1 MQKRKCLIAS
11 VLVLCL
17 LLASMCCAVSEDT
30 VLCMR
35 IEDGMARQIVS
46 YTSAQSLDYSN
57 ADSEI
62 LRLVVYVE
70 TDYDTDLDGKPD
82 LIKAVVQV
90 PRPAAEG
97 VYRAPVI
104 YEARPYIAGIDLYQ
118 PSLPAPGRSGN
129 ATGPKNPQAAG
140 KGKRPAS
147 AASGR
152 DPAGAG
158 RAQDGRPGT

>member
-30 VLCMR
+30 AQGMR

-46 YTSAQSLDYSN
+46 YTSAQSMDYSN

-90 PRPAAEG
+90 PRPPQRVFTG
-97 VYRAPVI
+97 PRSSMRQGRISQGLTCISLLSP
-104 YEARPYIAGIDLYQ
+104 
-118 PSLPAPGRSGN
+118 LPAQHRLTPIR
-129 ATGPKNPQAAG
+129 
-140 KGKRPAS
+140 
-147 AASGR
+147 
-152 DPAGAG
+152 
-158 RAQDGRPGT
+158 